1 MSVVSSVVCVWLV
14 LQDREVMDKAID
26 VHDHVIR
33 TQLGKYNG
41 YEVTTEG
48 DAFLLAFHE
57 ASDAIA
63 WSLATQQV
71 STPSV
76 SPVPAWYPHC
86 HHNGQQPAWVA
97 VSSCMALARFFGG
110 AESLLA
116 ATMPAMLEQGAQLCG
131 ARSCSTSKADMVR
144 S

>member
-1 MSVVSSVVCVWLV
+1 
-14 LQDREVMDKAID
+14 MDKAID

-97 VSSCMALARFFGG
+97 VIGCTALARFSDG
-110 AESLLA
+110 AEPLLA
-116 ATMPAMLEQGAQLCG
+116 AMTPAMLAQGEQPCG
-131 ARSCSTSKADMVR
+131 ARSCSTSKADRVW
-144 S
+144 SQNCCATVS